1 MKHKDKRPKKF
12 STFAYFLL
20 TSFLLSFINGCIT
33 RPIILKHG
41 DTTVGY
47 VTSTS
52 RKIRGFTYSIHYS
65 YIVSGKEYRAK
76 CGEPTAP
83 DSNLEIIYL
92 KSCPRIHTYKFPDD
106 EQEKGE

>member
-33 RPIILKHG
+33 RPIITKHG

-47 VTSTS
+47 VTSTFRRSKVFHVNS
-52 RKIRGFTYSIHYS
+52 RYS
-65 YIVSGKEYRAK
+65 YYVSGKEYRAR
-76 CGEPTAP
+76 CVGTT

-92 KSCPRIHTYKFPDD
+92 KSCPRIHICNFTDD
-106 EQEKGE
+106 EKEKGD

>member
-20 TSFLLSFINGCIT
+20 TTFLLSFINGCII
-33 RPIILKHG
+33 RPIIFKHG

-52 RKIRGFTYSIHYS
+52 RKIRGFTYCIHYS
-65 YIVSGKEYRAK
+65 YIVSGKEYRAR
-76 CGEPTAP
+76 CVGTT

-92 KSCPRIHTYKFPDD
+92 KSCPRIHICNFTDD
-106 EQEKGE
+106 EKEKGD